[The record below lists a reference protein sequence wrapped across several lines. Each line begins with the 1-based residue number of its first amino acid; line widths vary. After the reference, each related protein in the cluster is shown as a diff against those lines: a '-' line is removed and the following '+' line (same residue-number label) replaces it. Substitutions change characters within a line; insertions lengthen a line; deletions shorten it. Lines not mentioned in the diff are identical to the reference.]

1 MSKFAVTS
9 GTSIQKLA
17 EHPEQAIYPV
27 IDKETGRYLGFIRRE
42 DIKSID
48 VTEVSTCGA
57 ALARTD
63 PPGLTRSIY
72 ADPHD
77 APAQVLRRIT
87 DLKSDFLPVVDHQG
101 RYTGT
106 VDIKGLSE
114 LLETEA

>member
-1 MSKFAVTS
+1 MKRFAVTS
-9 GTSIQKLA
+9 GTPIQKLD
-17 EHPEQAIYPV
+17 EHPDQVIYPV
-27 IDKETGRYLGFIRRE
+27 IDKETGSYLGFIRRE

-48 VTEVSTCGA
+48 ATEVSTCGA

-63 PPGLTRSIY
+63 PAGLTRSIY

-87 DLKSDFLPVVDHQG
+87 DLKSDFLPVVDHGG

-106 VDIKGLSE
+106 VDQEGLLD
-114 LLETEA
+114 LLEDR